1 MLRPRHIVATLAGMI
16 VLFALVSC
24 SVNAPSIDKIRDSK
38 LLDRRINETPR
49 QKIIRECSQ
58 EAERFRVSCLHCHET
73 DKLADIKT
81 EDAKLTKVG
90 SRAQIMRAS
99 PSFGLNQD
107 CAQCHQSKFKL
118 NRNAEKLFG
127 PGGSKYLEAQKELKI
142 DK

>member
-1 MLRPRHIVATLAGMI
+1 VLHPRHVLVFFVGMVVLLA
-16 VLFALVSC
+16 LASC
-24 SVNAPSIDKIRDSK
+24 AVNAPSIDKIRDSK

-58 EAERFRVSCLHCHET
+58 EADRFRVSCLHCHTT
-73 DKLADIKT
+73 DKIADIKT
-81 EDAKLTKVG
+81 EAPLLTKTG
-90 SRAQIMRAS
+90 ERAQIMRSS

-127 PGGSKYLEAQKELKI
+127 PGGTKYLEAQRELKI